1 VLTGHC
7 RRVVPAVET
16 QGACYG
22 VCSSASASA
31 SARPPIPCPET
42 DTTDWPQCTG
52 ENPCQRCIDNG
63 KRCFYS
69 EDQTAAEVLQNLS
82 RPTPAAASHPTFGN
96 SNGAT
101 RQHVTP
107 RIDGTNRPP
116 SDSGMAGAT
125 LEDRM
130 ARIEAIMEALLQERN
145 MACTP
150 TGTMEREDSEGCKS
164 DMAFSMPI
172 LDPIHPDLDQ
182 IPQQSPE
189 LIPHPTLAV
198 NPAMAPHAA
207 AFVRAGNDNL
217 PFPDPARYQ
226 QYVAHF
232 FGDIHLR
239 HPCVSESDFNGR
251 TQRVVT
257 NGATDPSE
265 VHFLAVCFVVFACCD
280 AVLDTI
286 PSAATHRKKVPGWH
300 WLQLADSVIDT
311 KPAFRGCE
319 DLALIQY
326 HLFRVRVPTTILIL
340 FLPDRNRR
348 SISATS
354 TCLRLPTTLYAQPAQ
369 PLCSKTCTSRQHGQ
383 RSTQNRRTG
392 NFACFGTSTLLTA
405 SSRYH
410 VADQPR
416 FTRTTSASRRPK
428 SFTTG

>member
-31 SARPPIPCPET
+31 RPPIPCPAT
-42 DTTDWPQCTG
+42 ATTDWPQCTG

-96 SNGAT
+96 SDGAT

-130 ARIEAIMEALLQERN
+130 ARIEAIMEALLHERN

-182 IPQQSPE
+182 IPHQSPE
-189 LIPHPTLAV
+189 LISHATLAV

-239 HPCVSESDFNGR
+239 HPCVSEPDFNVR

-280 AVLDTI
+280 ALLDTI

-326 HLFRVRVPTTILIL
+326 HLFRVRVPTTILISACL
-340 FLPDRNRR
+340 TAIGALSQLRR
-348 SISATS
+348 HA
-354 TCLRLPTTLYAQPAQ
+354 
-369 PLCSKTCTSRQHGQ
+369 
-383 RSTQNRRTG
+383 
-392 NFACFGTSTLLTA
+392 FACLQRYTHSLHSRLAAKLAPADNMDSARPRTDVLATLRVLE
-405 SSRYH
+405 RLH
-410 VADQPR
+410 C
-416 FTRTTSASRRPK
+416 
-428 SFTTG
+428 